1 MRGKGVTVLIK
12 LMRQYAKPYQGALL
26 IVIVLQLIQTIASL
40 YLPTMNADIIDN
52 GVSVGNTGYI
62 LRMGS
67 FMLLVS
73 LGQVTCAVVAVY
85 FSARAA
91 MGFGR
96 DLRAGIFTHI
106 QGFSAEEVA
115 KFGAPSLITR
125 STNDIQQIQ
134 MVLLMSL
141 TIMVTA
147 PIMLV
152 GGVIM
157 ALQQDVKLSL
167 ILVVVVPI
175 LAAVTGL
182 IVSKMVPHFRRM
194 QRRIDVINDV
204 MREQITGIRVIRA
217 FVREDYEEKRF
228 AKANFKLFDSS
239 LNAGKLMALMF
250 PSVMTVMNLSTVA
263 VMWFGGVRIDS
274 GGMQI
279 GSLTAFIS
287 YIMYILMAVMMS
299 TMIFMMIPRAA
310 VAADRVSEVL
320 GTETTVVESPTPQS
334 YPGGQA
340 TGRIEFTDVEFRY
353 PGAEA
358 PVLHDLSFTAEPG
371 QTTAFIGSTGSGK
384 TTLINLIPRLFDVT
398 GGQVSIDGINI
409 RDLALQYLWSTQ
421 ALVSQKPYLFTGT
434 IASNLRYGNDHASD
448 EDLIEALRI
457 AQSWDFVSALE
468 LGLEA
473 PVAQG
478 GTNFSGGQRQ
488 RLAIARALVRK
499 APILMFDDS
508 FSALDYATDAALR
521 AELAK
526 NTKGQAVLVV
536 AQRVSTIRGAD
547 KIIVLEHG
555 RIVGQGTHESLLETC
570 ETYKEIVLSQITAQ
584 EAA

>member
-1 MRGKGVTVLIK
+1 MTVLLK
-12 LMRQYAKPYQGALL
+12 LMRQYAKPYQGAIL
-26 IVIVLQLIQTIASL
+26 IVIVLQLFQTIASL

-52 GVSVGNTGYI
+52 GVAIGDTGYI
-62 LRMGS
+62 LRIGS
-67 FMLLVS
+67 LMLLVS
-73 LGQVTCAVVAVY
+73 LGQIACSIVAIY

-106 QGFSAEEVA
+106 QTFSAEEVG

-147 PIMLV
+147 PIMLI

-167 ILVVVVPI
+167 ILVIVVPV
-175 LAAVTGL
+175 LATVAGL

-194 QRRIDVINDV
+194 QKRIDVINDV

-217 FVREDYEEKRF
+217 FVREDFEEKRF
-228 AKANFKLFDSS
+228 AKANFKLFDTS
-239 LNAGKLMALMF
+239 LSAGKLMALMF
-250 PSVMTVMNLSTVA
+250 PSVMVVMNLSTVA

-274 GGMQI
+274 GGMEI

-310 VAADRVSEVL
+310 VAADRVGEVL
-320 GTETTVVESPTPQS
+320 ETETSVPQTLN
-334 YPGGQA
+334 PQPFAGDRA
-340 TGRIEFTDVEFRY
+340 TGRIEFNNVEFRY
-353 PGAEA
+353 PGAED
-358 PVLHDLSFTAEPG
+358 PVLRDLTFTAEPD

-384 TTLINLIPRLFDVT
+384 TTLLNLIPRLFDVT
-398 GGQVSIDGINI
+398 AGSVSIDGIDVRN
-409 RDLALQYLWSTQ
+409 LALQDLWAAQ

-434 IASNLRYGNDHASD
+434 IASNLRYGNYNATDD
-448 EDLIEALRI
+448 DLIEALTV

-468 LGLEA
+468 LGLNA

-499 APILMFDDS
+499 APIVMFDDS

-521 AELAK
+521 RELGKSTA
-526 NTKGQAVLVV
+526 GQAVLVV
-536 AQRVSTIRGAD
+536 AQRVSTIRDAD

-555 RIVGQGTHESLLETC
+555 RIVGQGTHDSLLLDC
-570 ETYKEIVLSQITAQ
+570 DTYKEIVLSQLTAQ